1 MKGICRIVWK
11 ISAALIIMIFLA
23 ICISYMAGIRADVVL
38 SGSMEPEIMTGSICL
53 TNCRD
58 RHIEKGDIIA
68 YRLDDI
74 TVTHR
79 VIGSANDGYI
89 TKGDNNDTPD
99 IAPVSEKQIIGKNI
113 CSIRNAGYIVFFLRS
128 KTGTALLLGMM
139 IVFSM
144 MSLLSEKRHI

>member
-1 MKGICRIVWK
+1 MKGICRIAGK
-11 ISAALIIMIFLA
+11 ISAAVTVIILLV
-23 ICISYMAGIRADVVL
+23 ICISYIVGIRADVVV

-53 TNCRD
+53 TDCRD
-58 RHIEKGDIIA
+58 KQIEKGDIIA

-79 VIGSANDGYI
+79 VIGSTNDGYI

-113 CSIRNAGYIVFFLRS
+113 GSIKNAGYIVFFLRS
-128 KTGTALLLGMM
+128 KTGTALLLGTM

-144 MSLLSEKRHI
+144 MSLLSEKKHI